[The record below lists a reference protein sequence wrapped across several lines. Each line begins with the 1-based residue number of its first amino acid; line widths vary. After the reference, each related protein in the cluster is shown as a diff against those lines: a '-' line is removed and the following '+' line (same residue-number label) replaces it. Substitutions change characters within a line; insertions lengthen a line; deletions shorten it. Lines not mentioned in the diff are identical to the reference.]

1 MDYFKNYKKLHG
13 KDTEYH
19 GAEAYAA
26 MFVIADVLKR
36 TKSLS
41 HDDIRQ
47 ALAATDLKTAF
58 GRVKF
63 ISYGKKTNQNKVA
76 TYLVQWQKGK
86 LECVWPKEYAT
97 AKYIYPH
104 KPWKER

>member
-1 MDYFKNYKKLHG
+1 M
-13 KDTEYH
+13 
-19 GAEAYAA
+19 
-26 MFVIADVLKR
+26 
-36 TKSLS
+36 
-41 HDDIRQ
+41 
-47 ALAATDLKTAF
+47 KTAF

-63 ISYGKKTNQNKVA
+63 VSYGKKSNQNKVA

-97 AKYIYPH
+97 AKYLFPH